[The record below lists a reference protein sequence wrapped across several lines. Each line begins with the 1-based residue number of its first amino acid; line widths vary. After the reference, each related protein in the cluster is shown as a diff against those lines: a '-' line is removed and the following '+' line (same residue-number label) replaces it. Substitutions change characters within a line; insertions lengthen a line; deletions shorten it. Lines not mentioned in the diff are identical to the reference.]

1 VRVTGHHQGWHSPYK
16 KLLPSTV
23 VYESLVGLSEECMFL
38 FSRSSILLSAAL
50 VGSALSVGAALSF
63 RPATAGYAGNLEVRV
78 QGLKSANGQVC
89 LTLFS
94 GPKGFPKG
102 GNGSNLKASR
112 CTVLARTG
120 NVVTFS
126 NVPYG
131 VYAVAAVHDSNSDNQ
146 LNKNGLG
153 IPSEGFGFSNN
164 PPLRFGPASFAESEF
179 FVSGTK
185 TIVQIK
191 MQYIS

>member
-1 VRVTGHHQGWHSPYK
+1 
-16 KLLPSTV
+16 
-23 VYESLVGLSEECMFL
+23 MFL
-38 FSRSSILLSAAL
+38 SNRCSVLFNAAL
-50 VGSALSVGAALSF
+50 VSSALVGAALSF
-63 RPATAGYAGNLEVRV
+63 KPVTAGYAGNLVVRV
-78 QGLKSANGQVC
+78 QGLKNASGQVC

-126 NVPYG
+126 NIPYG

-146 LNKNGLG
+146 FNKNGLG

-179 FVSGTK
+179 FVSGT
-185 TIVQIK
+185 TTTVQIK
-191 MQYIS
+191 MQYVS